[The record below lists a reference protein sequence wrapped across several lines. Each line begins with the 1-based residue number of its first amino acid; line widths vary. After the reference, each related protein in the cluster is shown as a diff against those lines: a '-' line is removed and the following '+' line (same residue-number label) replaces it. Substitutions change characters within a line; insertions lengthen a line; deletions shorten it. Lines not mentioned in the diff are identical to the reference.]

1 MKQNHNHVNCPECT
15 KAQTVIPF
23 YYGLPTIDQILKAKA
38 GSIALGNA
46 SLWPE
51 RPTHTCTSC
60 LVEFNLKGITGDW
73 VNPFSKTTHKEAV
86 AA

>member
-1 MKQNHNHVNCPECT
+1 MKQNKTHLHCPECS

-38 GSIALGNA
+38 GQIAIGNA
-46 SLWPE
+46 DLWPE

-60 LVEFNLKGITGDW
+60 YVEFNIKGITGDW
-73 VNPFSKTTHKEAV
+73 INPFSNTQLKEAV